1 MSRYPRQDCLERIS
15 LMKDFRALH
24 RKAPS
29 LAPQMSIVHRPVDMI
44 IRPWQ
49 APIGGNANHAA
60 RGCSF
65 DDHARKVEAAN
76 AA

>member
-1 MSRYPRQDCLERIS
+1 
-15 LMKDFRALH
+15 
-24 RKAPS
+24 
-29 LAPQMSIVHRPVDMI
+29 MSIVHRPVDMI